1 MLKATKMYA
10 SIYVQLE
17 NIHVALLYLLYTFS
31 LR

>member
-1 MLKATKMYA
+1 MQKATKMYA

-17 NIHVALLYLLYTFS
+17 NIYVALLYLLYTFS

>member
-1 MLKATKMYA
+1 MQKAAKMYA

-17 NIHVALLYLLYTFS
+17 NIYVTLLYLLYTFS